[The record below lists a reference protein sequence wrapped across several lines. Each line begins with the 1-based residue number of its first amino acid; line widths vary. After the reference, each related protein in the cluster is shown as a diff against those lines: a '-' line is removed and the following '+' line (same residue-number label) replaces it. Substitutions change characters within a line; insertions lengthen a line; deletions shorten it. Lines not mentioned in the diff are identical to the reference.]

1 MPVYIAAVVHEFPTP
16 EVLAAFGARAKA
28 VPLPGGQGRTWR
40 AGEIVLKPCGL
51 AAEAAWV
58 AETLTQVSD
67 TTRFRVAR
75 PVRAADGL
83 WVAYGWQAWWLTPG
97 NPDARRWDE
106 VLAAGEAFHEALAGL
121 ARPRFLDHRD
131 DPWTYGDRLAWE
143 ELPLQGGEVMAELL
157 EPLAL
162 ARRPVELPPQ
172 AVHGDLLGNVMFA
185 DGLAPAVIDWP
196 VYYRPASWAL
206 AVAVI
211 DALTWHGAP
220 AALAARRADRPEW
233 NQMLIRALM
242 YRIATNEGCRRAG
255 MPVRERADSYRPV
268 VDLVLRR

>member
-1 MPVYIAAVVHEFPTP
+1 MVRESPSL
-16 EVLAAFGARAKA
+16 EVLAAFGAREKA
-28 VPLPGGQGRTWR
+28 VSLPGGQGRTWR
-40 AGEIVLKPCGL
+40 SGGIVLKPSGL
-51 AAEAAWV
+51 VAEAAWV
-58 AETLTQVSD
+58 AEVSSQVRD
-67 TTRFRVAR
+67 TARFRVAR
-75 PVRAADGL
+75 PVRAADGA

-97 NPDARRWDE
+97 SPDARRWDE

-121 ARPRFLDHRD
+121 ARPSFLDARD
-131 DPWTYGDRLAWE
+131 DPWTYGDRIAWE

-162 ARRPVELPPQ
+162 ARRAVDLPAQ

-185 DGLAPAVIDWP
+185 DDLAPAVIDWP
-196 VYYRPASWAL
+196 VYYRPAAWAL
-206 AVAVI
+206 AVAVV

-220 AALAARRADRPEW
+220 AALVARWADRPAW
-233 NQMLIRALM
+233 DQLLIRALM

-268 VDLVLRR
+268 VDLVIRR